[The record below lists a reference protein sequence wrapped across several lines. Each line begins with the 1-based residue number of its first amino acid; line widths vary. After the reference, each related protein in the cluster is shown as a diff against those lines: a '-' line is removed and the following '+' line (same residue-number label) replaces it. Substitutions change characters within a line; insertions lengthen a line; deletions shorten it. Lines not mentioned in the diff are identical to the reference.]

1 MRGNNKKEMQI
12 MKIEK
17 LINELQRL
25 QRSYP
30 NAEIYF
36 TDGNNQEWFETFFQ
50 NFNVDEEN
58 NMIEMLFDKED

>member
-1 MRGNNKKEMQI
+1 
-12 MKIEK
+12 MKIENLISK
-17 LINELQRL
+17 LQMLQNDHL
-25 QRSYP
+25 

-36 TDGNNQEWFETFFQ
+36 TGGNNQEWFETFLQ

>member
-1 MRGNNKKEMQI
+1 
-12 MKIEK
+12 MKIKNLISK
-17 LINELQRL
+17 LQMLQNDH
-25 QRSYP
+25 P

-58 NMIEMLFDKED
+58 NMIKILFDKED

>member
-1 MRGNNKKEMQI
+1 

-17 LINELQRL
+17 LINALQRL
-25 QRSYP
+25 QHSYS

-36 TDGNNQEWFETFFQ
+36 TGGNNQEWFETFLQ

-58 NMIEMLFDKED
+58 NMIEMLFDEED